1 MKKKRIKIIIALVL
15 FFIALIINFNNEIQ
29 TKKQK
34 FVNFIGDSKKFTV
47 NMDNVLFYTVEQKL

>member
-1 MKKKRIKIIIALVL
+1 MINKNGKCVSKLAINN
-15 FFIALIINFNNEIQ
+15 FIINFNNEIQ